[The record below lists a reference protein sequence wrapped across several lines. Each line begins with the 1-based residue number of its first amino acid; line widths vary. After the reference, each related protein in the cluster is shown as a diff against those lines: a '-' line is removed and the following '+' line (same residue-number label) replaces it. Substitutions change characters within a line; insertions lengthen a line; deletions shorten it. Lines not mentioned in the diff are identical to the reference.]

1 MTVRLT
7 ISVCDDGRFA
17 LLFTEED
24 NFPVV
29 MFAETSEVLMMISKL
44 TRIIS
49 NTVSDEETG
58 FYD

>member
-1 MTVRLT
+1 
-7 ISVCDDGRFA
+7 VCDDGRFA